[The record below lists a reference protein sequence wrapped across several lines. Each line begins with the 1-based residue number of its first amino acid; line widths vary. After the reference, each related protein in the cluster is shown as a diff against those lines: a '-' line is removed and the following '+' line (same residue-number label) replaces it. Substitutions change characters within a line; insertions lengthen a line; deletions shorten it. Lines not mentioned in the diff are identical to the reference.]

1 MLTYVVRHVTA
12 PAHTPPMPLVSDQ
25 PQRACWMRPSEWE
38 RGLSAPAQWE
48 TSLSASLE
56 TIGEPVKKGEN
67 MAATI
72 SLQGQYT
79 ERDKLG

>member
-1 MLTYVVRHVTA
+1 
-12 PAHTPPMPLVSDQ
+12 MPLVSDQ
-25 PQRACWMRPSEWE
+25 PQRACWIRPSEWE

-56 TIGEPVKKGEN
+56 TVGEPVKKGEN
-67 MAATI
+67 MEATI